1 MQLIDILGSIMKLE
15 QVRALR
21 GPNRWARFPVVE
33 ALVDLSDF
41 VVSLP
46 CEAPAFEQ
54 RLIER
59 VPSLAG
65 QSVSAIDPD
74 DERIANPSSYP
85 FARAME
91 RLVKELQCA
100 AGSTVDFSRTV
111 SSPKPHVY
119 RVVVRYHEEAVGRE
133 AVEIARKFILAM
145 LVNEPFDISGETAR
159 LRKLD
164 QNIRLGP
171 STGAIVRAAVNRGIP
186 YRRLND
192 GSLVQFGHGSKQKRI
207 WAAETHHTSAIAETI
222 AQDKELT
229 KQLLRAAGAP
239 TPEGTP
245 VKNAEEA
252 WEAAQDI
259 GVPVVVKPQ
268 FGNQGRGVAVNLTTR
283 EQVLAAYEAA
293 REEGSSII
301 VERFAPGC
309 DHRLLVIGNR
319 LVAAARREPPKVTG
333 DGFRTIRE
341 LVEIVNQD
349 PRRGE
354 DHATCLS
361 KLKLDDI
368 GLAVL
373 AEQGFTPD
381 TILADGQTVVIRR
394 NANLSTG
401 GSAAD
406 ITDQV
411 HPDVAARAV
420 DAARVIGLDVAGV
433 DIVATDVRRPLEDQG
448 GVIVEVNAAPGLRM
462 HLEPSEGQARP
473 VGEAI
478 IGTMYPEGENGRVPT
493 VAITGT
499 NGKTTTTRLISH
511 LLRSTG
517 RRVGMTCTEGVYI
530 DSRRIEK
537 GDCSGPLSAQSVLM
551 NPSVEAAVLETA
563 RGGILRAGL
572 GFDQCDVAVVTN
584 IGDGDHLGLNDIDTV
599 EQLAEVKRV
608 IVTAVAPTGAA
619 VLNAADPLVAEMA
632 SSCLGS
638 VIYFAREVGN
648 PIIARHR
655 QHGGRAVLLID
666 DKVVVADGSQET
678 IVLNIGDVPLTHNGR
693 IWFQIENVLAA
704 TAAAWSLGISLDTIR
719 AGLKSF
725 GTDLKSL
732 PGRFNLFDLD
742 GRTVVI
748 DYGHN
753 VSSLEAVIEAID
765 QFPHERR
772 NVLYSA
778 AGDRRDEDFVRQGE
792 LLGDHFDRVILYE
805 DHYLRGRAEGEI
817 MRLFRDGAKTG
828 SRQSQIE
835 EIKGWANA
843 MRHVLRTV
851 PAGELLLIQADV
863 VDETVDFVERYLK
876 TRADG
881 RQISLDEA
889 LDAVLPATEPAAVF
903 AAIS

>member
-1 MQLIDILGSIMKLE
+1 MKLE

-21 GPNRWARFPVVE
+21 GPNRWAKFPVVE
-33 ALVDLSDF
+33 ALIDLTDF
-41 VVSLP
+41 VGSLP
-46 CEAPAFEQ
+46 CEAAAFEL

-59 VPSLAG
+59 FAALAVRVD
-65 QSVSAIDPD
+65 STANADC
-74 DERIANPSSYP
+74 ERSTSQSSYL
-85 FARAME
+85 FAKALE

-100 AGSTVDFSRTV
+100 AGSVVDFGTTI

-119 RVVVRYHEEAVGRE
+119 RVVVRYCEEAVGRE
-133 AVEIARKFILAM
+133 AVEIARKLILAT
-145 LVNEPFDISGETAR
+145 LVNEPFDLAGEITR

-171 STGAIVRAAVNRGIP
+171 STGAIVRAAVTRGIP

-192 GSLVQFGHGSKQKRI
+192 GSLVQFGYGYKQKRI

-229 KQLLRAAGAP
+229 KQLLHAAGV
-239 TPEGTP
+239 P
-245 VKNAEEA
+245 VPQGHPVANAEEA
-252 WEAAQDI
+252 WETAQEI

-268 FGNQGRGVAVNLTTR
+268 YGNQGRGVAVNLMTR

-301 VERFAPGC
+301 VEKFAPGC
-309 DHRLLVIGNR
+309 DHRLLVIGHK

-333 DGFRTIRE
+333 DGVRSIRE
-341 LVEIVNQD
+341 LVDIINQD

-361 KLKLDDI
+361 KLKLDEI
-368 GLAVL
+368 GVAVL
-373 AEQGFTPD
+373 TEQGLTPD
-381 TILADGQTVVIRR
+381 SILPAGQTIVIRR

-406 ITDQV
+406 VTDLV

-420 DAARVIGLDVAGV
+420 DAARVIGLDVAGIDV
-433 DIVATDVRRPLEDQG
+433 VATDISRPLEEQG
-448 GVIVEVNAAPGLRM
+448 AVIVEVNAAPGLRM
-462 HLEPSEGQARP
+462 HLEPSEGQPRP

-478 IGTMYPEGENGRVPT
+478 IGAMYEPSDNGRIPV
-493 VAITGT
+493 VSITGT
-499 NGKTTTTRLISH
+499 NGKTTTTRLIAH

-517 RRVGMTCTEGVYI
+517 RRVGMTCTEGIYL
-530 DSRRIEK
+530 DNRRIEA
-537 GDCSGPLSAQSVLM
+537 GDCSGPLSAQTVLM
-551 NPSVEAAVLETA
+551 NPSVDAAVLETA

-572 GFDQCDVAVVTN
+572 GFDQSDVAVVTN
-584 IGDGDHLGLNDIDTV
+584 IAAGDHLGLNDIETV

-619 VLNAADPLVAEMA
+619 VLNAADPLVANMA
-632 SSCLGS
+632 SHCPGS
-638 VIYFAREVGN
+638 VIFFARDPDNAIVVK
-648 PIIARHR
+648 HR
-655 QHGGRAVLLID
+655 QQGGRAVLLVD
-666 DKVVVADGSQET
+666 EQVVLADGKTET
-678 IVLNIGDVPLTHNGR
+678 IVLDIKGVPLTHNGR
-693 IWFQIENVLAA
+693 IGFQIDNVLAA
-704 TAAAWSLGISLDTIR
+704 TAAAWSLGIDLQTIR
-719 AGLKSF
+719 AGLLSF
-725 GTDLKSL
+725 GTDLKTL

-753 VSSLEAVIEAID
+753 VSSLEAIIEAID
-765 QFPHERR
+765 QFPHLRR
-772 NVLYSA
+772 TVLYSA
-778 AGDRRDEDFVRQGE
+778 AGDRRDEDFIRQGE
-792 LLGDHFDRVILYE
+792 LLGQHFDRVILYE
-805 DHYLRGRAEGEI
+805 DHYLRGRPEGEI
-817 MRLFRDGAKTG
+817 MRLFRKGAESG
-828 SRQSQIE
+828 GRRSQIE

-843 MRHVLRTV
+843 MRHALRTV

-863 VDETVDFVERYLK
+863 VDETVDFIQRYLK

-881 RQISLDEA
+881 REISLDEA

-903 AAIS
+903 AAVS